1 MSLYAKDDSADNH
14 QTACQSNENACYI
27 YEVIIPAA
35 TYNSHEVIRTLE
47 IFLILFYFYFN
58 ICMIDKKYNE
68 YYAPH

>member
-47 IFLILFYFYFN
+47 IFLMTF
-58 ICMIDKKYNE
+58 
-68 YYAPH
+68 